1 MFDSIKYHLKLNKQ
15 SSWFFWWIFFSKL
28 GISPK
33 FQISKIQWNIT
44 WGKNKTFWWW
54 SELCF
59 ILFLCQ
65 VLIFCFFFRPI
76 FCEIMSYLPSSPFPT
91 GNPDSTPMVFGSNFP
106 VPTSLKNGRLVKQ
119 PFPIRQDL
127 CSHHHIE
134 TAIYTWMVSGSSN
147 VYNE

>member
-1 MFDSIKYHLKLNKQ
+1 MVIYYGRTIKQSPDEQRTNIPQWYGTWWFTMFDSIKYHLKLNKQ

-106 VPTSLKNGRLVKQ
+106 VPSTNQLKKWTSG
-119 PFPIRQDL
+119 
-127 CSHHHIE
+127 
-134 TAIYTWMVSGSSN
+134 
-147 VYNE
+147 